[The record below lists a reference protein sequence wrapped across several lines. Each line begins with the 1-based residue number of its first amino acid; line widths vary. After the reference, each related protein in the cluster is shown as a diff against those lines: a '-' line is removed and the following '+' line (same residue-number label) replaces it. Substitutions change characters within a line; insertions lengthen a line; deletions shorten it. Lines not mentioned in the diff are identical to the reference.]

1 MPQTVAELLD
11 AAMTLS
17 ESERAELAELLAATV
32 DAPAG
37 RLHPAWATEIRRR
50 SAEVES
56 GAVRPV
62 SLAESLKRV
71 EQVLVEGGP
80 SHG

>member
-32 DAPAG
+32 DAPTG

-56 GAVRPV
+56 GAVVHVRSDDGATDAVVIDLPFPG
-62 SLAESLKRV
+62 E
-71 EQVLVEGGP
+71 
-80 SHG
+80 